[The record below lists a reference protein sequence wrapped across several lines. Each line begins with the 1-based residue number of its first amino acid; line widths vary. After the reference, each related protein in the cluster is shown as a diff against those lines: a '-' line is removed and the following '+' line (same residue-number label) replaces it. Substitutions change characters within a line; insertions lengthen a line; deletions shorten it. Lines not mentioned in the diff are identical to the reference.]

1 MLWERFVLPFSPV
14 AAEVK
19 PKMEAE
25 GSESE
30 FPPHPFPFIS
40 RMVTFLLITHKH
52 DCMSKIKNICWLIFL
67 SSSVVWEISNEIK
80 KKKI

>member
-1 MLWERFVLPFSPV
+1 MQFYSTKFCLAMIWERIVLPFSPV

-30 FPPHPFPFIS
+30 FPPHPFPFIC
-40 RMVTFLLITHKH
+40 RMVTFLLITQ
-52 DCMSKIKNICWLIFL
+52 
-67 SSSVVWEISNEIK
+67 
-80 KKKI
+80 